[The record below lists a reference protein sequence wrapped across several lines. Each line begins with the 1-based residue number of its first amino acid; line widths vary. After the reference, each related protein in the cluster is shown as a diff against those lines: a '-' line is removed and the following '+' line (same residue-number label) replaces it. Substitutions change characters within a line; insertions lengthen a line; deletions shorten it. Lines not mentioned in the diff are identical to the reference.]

1 MGPSQSSS
9 GGKGDQLEVEDS
21 TAKAKVDKGNANKR
35 KLSNAAIGVTPNVPM
50 NSEQLQVID
59 GGGGFEKGED
69 ED

>member
-1 MGPSQSSS
+1 M
-9 GGKGDQLEVEDS
+9 EVEDS